1 MHHPFTQPARGNQK
15 RRSRPEFQ
23 NPPAPDEHKKH
34 QQSRL
39 PNPGRSIPSPRNAQ
53 DATLHI
59 PQIPNN
65 RNPNPRRHELQTG
78 PLPAV
83 PDLAQGKR
91 KWNLPKSRPNF
102 LIGSKTIFDQKFFDL
117 DLLSN
122 KKQTKM
128 TTRSAHQR
136 NTILVLKFFLPKL
149 QRRLTSTKASTTS
162 TRLRTPLQ
170 GNKTLQC
177 DMQ

>member
-1 MHHPFTQPARGNQK
+1 MHHPFTHPARGNQK

-23 NPPAPDEHKKH
+23 KPTRSRRTQKTPA
-34 QQSRL
+34 SRL
-39 PNPGRSIPSPRNAQ
+39 PSPRRSIPSPRNAQ

-59 PQIPNN
+59 PQIPSN

-83 PDLAQGKR
+83 PDLAQAKE
-91 KWNLPKSRPNF
+91 KWNLQKCRPNF

-136 NTILVLKFFLPKL
+136 NTILVLNFFFYQNYK
-149 QRRLTSTKASTTS
+149 
-162 TRLRTPLQ
+162 
-170 GNKTLQC
+170 
-177 DMQ
+177 DD

>member
-23 NPPAPDEHKKH
+23 NTTRSRRTQKTPAKPPPKPKTFHTQPTKRPRCNLAHTPNSRQQKPQPPTERTPNRPAPRR
-34 QQSRL
+34 SR
-39 PNPGRSIPSPRNAQ
+39 PCTSK
-53 DATLHI
+53 
-59 PQIPNN
+59 
-65 RNPNPRRHELQTG
+65 E
-78 PLPAV
+78 
-83 PDLAQGKR
+83 
-91 KWNLPKSRPNF
+91 KWNLQKSHPNF

-117 DLLSN
+117 DLLST

-136 NTILVLKFFLPKL
+136 STILVLNLFLQKL
-149 QRRLTSTKASTTS
+149 QRRLTST
-162 TRLRTPLQ
+162 RLQTPLQ